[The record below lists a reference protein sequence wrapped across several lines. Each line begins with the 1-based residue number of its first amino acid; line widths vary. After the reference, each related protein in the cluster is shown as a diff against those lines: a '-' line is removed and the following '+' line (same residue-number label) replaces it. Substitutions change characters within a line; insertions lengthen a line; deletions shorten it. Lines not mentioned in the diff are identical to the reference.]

1 MEQSFTNDNMR
12 SGNNKTIEI
21 CMNDVVLEDKYEEI
35 KTQVSKQKQV
45 VIQKDDNEKIMKG
58 NLKKL
63 HVRKKSWKPHG
74 KTYFCL
80 SFHCV
85 NDNVKVD
92 LENTQ
97 IMHLCCILCY
107 RNLVIGINPRI

>member
-1 MEQSFTNDNMR
+1 MEQSFANDNMIN
-12 SGNNKTIEI
+12 GNNETIEI
-21 CMNDVVLEDKYEEI
+21 FMNDVVLEDKYGEI

-45 VIQKDDNEKIMKG
+45 VIQRNNNEKIMKG

-63 HVRKKSWKPHG
+63 HVQRKSWKPRG
-74 KTYFCL
+74 ITYLCL
-80 SFHCV
+80 SFHYV

-97 IMHLCCILCY
+97 IMCCIFCY
-107 RNLVIGINPRI
+107 